1 VLHLADSTVAAL
13 VDPASA
19 DAAVRAAFAAWGRG
33 EAATTQRSRASAGT
47 AMASAMA
54 AVVPPYSG
62 GKVYATTRDA
72 AGHARFSFVNVLFNT
87 DGSVLATL
95 DGDAV
100 TALRT
105 PAMSAVAIEHLAAPG
120 ASVATL
126 IGSGH
131 AAWPHA
137 EMLGRALPGLEE
149 LRLCSRPRSETLAA
163 LAERALAAGLPAR
176 VVTDCV
182 EAVDD
187 AHVVVTVTSSAT
199 PLFPS
204 SAIADHALVCAVGAT
219 KYDRVEIEP
228 DLVARSAAVVC
239 DDVTGSRVECGDL
252 IAAAAA
258 GRFDWG
264 RAIEL
269 SAVAAGTVS
278 VPRAGAAPVLFETQG
293 VALVDVA
300 VSALAYECAVAAAEF
315 PSSTEQRNGV
325 PVR

>member
-1 VLHLADSTVAAL
+1 MLHLSDSTVAAL

-19 DAAVRAAFAAWGRG
+19 EIAVRDAFAAWGRG
-33 EAATTQRSRASAGT
+33 EAATTQRSRAAAGST
-47 AMASAMA
+47 MASAMA

-72 AGHARFSFVNVLFNT
+72 GGHARFSFVNVLFHS

-105 PAMSAVAIEHLAAPG
+105 PAMSAIAIEHLAMPG
-120 ASVATL
+120 AHVATL

-137 EMLGRALPGLEE
+137 EMLGRALPQLTE
-149 LRLCSRPRSETLAA
+149 LRLCSRPGSSTLAA
-163 LAERALAAGLPAR
+163 LAERATAAGLPAK
-176 VVTDCV
+176 VVTECA
-182 EAVDD
+182 EAVAG
-187 AHVVVTVTSSAT
+187 AHVIVTVTSSAA
-199 PLFPS
+199 PLFP
-204 SAIADHALVCAVGAT
+204 AAAVADHAVICGVGAT
-219 KYDRVEIEP
+219 KYDRAEIEP
-228 DLVARSAAVVC
+228 DLVARCAAVVC

-252 IAAAAA
+252 IAAAAR
-258 GRFDWG
+258 GCFDWR
-264 RAIEL
+264 RAVEL

-278 VPRAGAAPVLFETQG
+278 VPRAGPAPVLFETQG

-300 VSALAYECAVAAAEF
+300 VSALAYERAAAAPTV
-315 PSSTEQRNGV
+315 PSSIEPRNGV